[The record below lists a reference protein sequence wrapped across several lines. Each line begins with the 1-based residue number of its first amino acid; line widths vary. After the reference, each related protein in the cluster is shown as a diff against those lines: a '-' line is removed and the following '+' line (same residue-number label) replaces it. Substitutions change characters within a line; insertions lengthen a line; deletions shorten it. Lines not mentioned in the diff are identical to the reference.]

1 MLTFREWLLAEEKH
15 VPPSVLQ
22 AYERALQEEL
32 RRLIQRTKDP
42 ALRQQFEQMI
52 ECPIMDSRGNCHRFA
67 DYVLSALIRQGLH
80 TRYDVQAALGYVF
93 EKMLMPH
100 TEAGEPRATV
110 FGGFQERPDF
120 IAGENPLQARFL
132 AFLGNAIRTI
142 KQGKVP
148 RLANVERRPQGTV
161 SIGLGRRQEG
171 DPAGGVSPDEIAAPS
186 SGEGDLAEMIQ
197 DITTLLARRQRTLDL
212 PLVPIFQAMMAG
224 VGSHDQR
231 QQFGDRPTRAARP
244 VIVQTI
250 RDYARSSGNQALLN
264 LLRRFED
271 FDATR
276 PTPTTRR
283 AAKPA
288 RPVLSDRERDYASIA
303 QVVARFDRPVGTAD
317 LGRYRRRWLEYPPRE
332 PSSGHRNRL
341 EETLAAM
348 VRDDVL
354 KAVQTRSGATVYE
367 RGPRFEEV
375 HQQEVG
381 VE

>member
-1 MLTFREWLLAEEKH
+1 
-15 VPPSVLQ
+15 LQ
-22 AYERALQEEL
+22 GYEHALKEEL
-32 RRLIQRTKDP
+32 RRLIQRTQDP
-42 ALRQQFEQMI
+42 ALRKQFVDMLD
-52 ECPIMDSRGNCHRFA
+52 CPIVDSRGHCHTFT

-80 TRYDVQAALGYVF
+80 TRYDLEAVLGYIF
-93 EKMLMPH
+93 EKLLMPH
-100 TEAGEPRATV
+100 KDTGEPRATV

-120 IAGENPLQARFL
+120 IPGTNPLQARFL
-132 AFLGNAIRTI
+132 AFLGNAISNIR
-142 KQGKVP
+142 QNKVP
-148 RLANVERRPQGTV
+148 RLSNVEPRPQGTV
-161 SIGLGRRQEG
+161 SIGLGRGQPG
-171 DPAGGVSPDEIAAPS
+171 DPAGGISPEQIAARP
-186 SGEGDLAEMIQ
+186 SGEADLGEMVR
-197 DITTLLARRQRTLDL
+197 DIEGLLRKQERAAGL
-212 PLVPIFQAMMAG
+212 PLVPIFRAMMG
-224 VGSHDQR
+224 GMGSHDQR
-231 QQFGDRPTRAARP
+231 QKFGDRPTRAARP

-250 RDYARSSGNQALLN
+250 QDYARSTGNQALLN

-288 RPVLSDRERDYASIA
+288 SPVLSDRERDYASIA

-317 LGRYRRRWLEYPPRE
+317 LGRYRRRWLEYPPRD

-348 VRDDVL
+348 VRDGVL
-354 KAVQTRSGATVYE
+354 KALQTRSGATVYE

-381 VE
+381 SG